1 MNNLNRI
8 ATLGLLMASV
18 SFAAAAPAALD
29 NHTFTTGAFKGI
41 EVNGGTA
48 TVEKKDMKW
57 MLKVSSDF
65 KIPNSPAPHYQ
76 VVDAAGNKYLLD
88 RLTIV
93 GDKTKR
99 QIVLP
104 SYVKSVA
111 KVQIWC
117 SFAEV
122 LLGEASLAK
131 PATLK

>member
-8 ATLGLLMASV
+8 VTLSLLMASV
-18 SFAAAAPAALD
+18 SFAAAAPLD
-29 NHTFTTGAFKGI
+29 NHSFTTGAFKGV

-48 TVEKKDMKW
+48 MLEKKDMKW

-65 KIPNSPAPHYQ
+65 KIPNTPAPHYQ
-76 VVDAAGNKYLLD
+76 VVDAAGNKFLLD

-122 LLGEASLAK
+122 LLGEASLAT
-131 PATLK
+131 PALLK